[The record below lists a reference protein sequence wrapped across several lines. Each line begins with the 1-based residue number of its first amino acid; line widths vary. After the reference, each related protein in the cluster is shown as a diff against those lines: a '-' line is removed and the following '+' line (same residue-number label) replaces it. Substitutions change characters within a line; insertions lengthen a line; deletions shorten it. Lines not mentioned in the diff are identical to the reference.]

1 MGSGG
6 GARLRV
12 MATDAVMRSAGD
24 YASVHNGREAVKGA
38 GQAALE
44 GGVGG
49 GWRRRALI
57 RSAGD
62 YASVQNGRDAVKGVK
77 GAGQAALEGGA

>member
-12 MATDAVMRSAGD
+12 MATDAAMRSAWD

-44 GGVGG
+44 GG
-49 GWRRRALI
+49 A
-57 RSAGD
+57 
-62 YASVQNGRDAVKGVK
+62 
-77 GAGQAALEGGA
+77 